1 VTSGDARDQDPR
13 GWGPRG
19 SRPPWWP
26 DDEAWPPDRGAWR
39 RVAWANRRRGG
50 PYGPL
55 GPWSPDRRHR
65 FGRQIGCFVVA
76 LALVFGSI
84 GILLVWLI
92 GRLLGLVTS
101 AAGSDSLVQTAVLV
115 LVVFVVVGIAAAF
128 RFAQRIS
135 TPLTE
140 LVDAAGR
147 VEAGDYGVRVQERRR
162 GPTELRGLTRAFNTM
177 TARLETDEAQRRTLL
192 AEISHELRN
201 PIAVVQGNIEALI
214 DGVYPADQ
222 AHLEPLLEETKVL
235 SRLVEDLRTLSLAEA
250 GTLTL
255 HPEPT
260 DVDVLAG
267 DVVEAFQA
275 AGSKAG
281 VTVAA
286 DVPDDLPI
294 LDVDPIRIREVL
306 TNLVDNALRY
316 TPSGGS
322 VTVAG
327 RLVAGRVELTVTDT
341 GPGIEAELLPTVFDR
356 FAKSAESQGSG
367 LGLAIA
373 RAIVEAHRGTIAA
386 ESPVADGRGTRIRL
400 SLPGA

>member
-1 VTSGDARDQDPR
+1 VISGDARDQDPR

-101 AAGSDSLVQTAVLV
+101 AAGSDSLVQTAALV

-316 TPSGGS
+316 TPSGGM

-327 RLVAGRVELTVTDT
+327 RPVAGRVELTVTDT
-341 GPGIEAELLPTVFDR
+341 GPGIEPELLPTVFDR
-356 FAKSAESQGSG
+356 FAKSAESHGSG

-400 SLPGA
+400 SLPRA